1 MSIEEKARA
10 YDEALKEIKELI
22 ALLKKNDVITDDG
35 IIESSLQRIF
45 PELAESEGENLKN
58 KSGYYKAGKF
68 WKASTLWNA
77 VKGKS
82 PQRVPNRYI
91 LQECTWDI
99 SSLQHFADEVKNVQ
113 EVDLN
118 YPIILD
124 MNGNI
129 LDGAH
134 RVVKAYLEGKDVDIV
149 YLGDD
154 EWPEP
159 DYDEEKAVRESEDE
173 RIRKE
178 LIEFIKSL
186 LCNNAFDRYKLGC
199 WIAWLEKQKENP
211 KSTDSIPSNC
221 TSDAKCEDRWHK
233 VEDSL
238 PNNTREVLCKDAI
251 GNYFIGRYYSKGIW
265 EISMYDDCDKSN
277 EDNPPVAMWIDIPSE
292 KQKEQ
297 KPEEPNW
304 IHHKADLSD
313 CSEEYIKAYYD
324 GWNNCNQQHAQLE
337 AERKPAEK
345 PNLVAK
351 LRHHLA
357 TTPKE
362 QLEKEWDDLKEWC
375 NVGPTVQEFLYGKPA
390 EWSEEDEKYRN
401 ALINICLRPHDEID
415 DRPWYKWA
423 NWLKSLPERFNLQPK
438 NEWNEEDFEKLVG
451 ELVQDIVANESDA
464 KNYGTEK
471 KPTSF
476 FLTKYSEKFK
486 SIRPHWK
493 PSEEQMEALKCAI
506 EDIAKFSKRGGRQ
519 VEFEN
524 EPYYMALHSLYEQL
538 KNL

>member
-1 MSIEEKARA
+1 MTREEAIKR
-10 YDEALKEIKELI
+10 LKSWAIASKEDREVLKTLI
-22 ALLKKNDVITDDG
+22 
-35 IIESSLQRIF
+35 
-45 PELAESEGENLKN
+45 PELRESEDENLKN

-149 YLGDD
+149 YLGDG

-159 DYDEEKAVRESEDE
+159 DYDEEKAVKESEDE
-173 RIRKE
+173 RMRKE

-211 KSTDSIPSNC
+211 KSSDSIPSNC
-221 TSDAKCEDRWHK
+221 TSDVKCEDRWHK

-277 EDNPPVAMWIDIPSE
+277 EDNPPVVMWIDIPSE

-297 KPEEPNW
+297 KPINQCNTHEPTLDEARKWN
-304 IHHKADLSD
+304 
-313 CSEEYIKAYYD
+313 EAY
-324 GWNNCNQQHAQLE
+324 
-337 AERKPAEK
+337 EK
-345 PNLVAK
+345 GYSLGYENG
-351 LRHHLA
+351 RN
-357 TTPKE
+357 E
-362 QLEKEWDDLKEWC
+362 Q
-375 NVGPTVQEFLYGKPA
+375 KPA
-390 EWSEEDEKYRN
+390 EWAELQSEFRNINEAFEDGKKEVVGNPEKYGLCKPAEWGEEDEVYLQD
-401 ALINICLRPHDEID
+401 ALWCVNQAAKVAREENDMGACWSAER
-415 DRPWYKWA
+415 
-423 NWLKSLPERFNLQPK
+423 WLKSLRPVKQK
-438 NEWNEEDFEKLVG
+438 WSKEDEMYLSQAIETLEHENYSILADKLKS
-451 ELVQDIVANESDA
+451 LRPSW
-464 KNYGTEK
+464 
-471 KPTSF
+471 KPTEDEERLINTSISF
-476 FLTKYSEKFK
+476 LKDFADKGYENAFECIDWLKSKLNEK
-486 SIRPHWK
+486 STD
-493 PSEEQMEALKCAI
+493 A
-506 EDIAKFSKRGGRQ
+506 
-519 VEFEN
+519 
-524 EPYYMALHSLYEQL
+524 
-538 KNL
+538 